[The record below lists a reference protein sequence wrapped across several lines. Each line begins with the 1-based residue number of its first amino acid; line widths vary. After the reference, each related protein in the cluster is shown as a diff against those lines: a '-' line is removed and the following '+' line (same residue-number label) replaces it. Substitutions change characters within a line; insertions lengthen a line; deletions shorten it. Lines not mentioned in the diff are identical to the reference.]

1 MSNSE
6 DSYDKEDYVSIS
18 TRFGSG
24 VRPRLDTQ
32 QMNALQE
39 SVRKQK
45 LEREKINK
53 EGDKLS
59 VLQGYICKT
68 NKKENDDES
77 FTSEKD
83 DEQKISSDKSQ
94 ESDESRDHIVPI
106 SHAWIFDSN
115 LDFALPLNK
124 ERLDWCCGFR
134 QDGTTFESCW
144 EMASFS
150 QCFIG
155 KYFIKA
161 MLCMKK

>member
-1 MSNSE
+1 MSNSK
-6 DSYDKEDYVSIS
+6 DSYDKEDNVPIS

-77 FTSEKD
+77 LTSEKD

-94 ESDESRDHIVPI
+94 DSDESRDHIVPI

-124 ERLDWCCGFR
+124 ESLDWCCGLR
-134 QDGTTFESCW
+134 QNGTTFESCW
-144 EMASFS
+144 KMASVS
-150 QCFIG
+150 QCFKG
-155 KYFIKA
+155 K
-161 MLCMKK
+161 

>member
-53 EGDKLS
+53 DDKLS

-77 FTSEKD
+77 LTSEKD
-83 DEQKISSDKSQ
+83 DEQKISSNKSQ
-94 ESDESRDHIVPI
+94 DSDESRYHIVSI
-106 SHAWIFDSN
+106 SHAWIFDSKFGFC
-115 LDFALPLNK
+115 FA
-124 ERLDWCCGFR
+124 
-134 QDGTTFESCW
+134 FEQRKFGLVLW
-144 EMASFS
+144 FKAEWY
-150 QCFIG
+150 
-155 KYFIKA
+155 YF
-161 MLCMKK
+161 